1 MDRCP
6 HTWFSTELRGG
17 TRLVRARLQDLLTAP
32 RRRGTLPALL
42 TLLCVATLGSM
53 VACRPDAP
61 TTQTPPPSRFEAVEL
76 ETLWQQDLGAGV
88 PLPLAPEERADFA
101 ALLRTRMDA
110 AYAVLCDCL
119 GYTAAAQAQGDP
131 RYDDQGRAWYPFP
144 KYGSVAEVRA
154 AVDAVFAD
162 EHRMDAYL
170 DPDGDPWL
178 RDLDGEL
185 WWLEDGYMDGGAF
198 LPPETYC
205 FDSLALLSRTEDRMD
220 FALVGLGNYYDA
232 PLEHFTLV
240 REGDA
245 WKLEDY
251 GEPVVSLT
259 ADTLTGGLWL
269 HTMLLWN
276 ALDLDAALS
285 EARVERV
292 NRYTDQE
299 GEAGDRFQIYRFYP
313 AYTLSQDPGDAL
325 PDALTTDGLTCRPSA
340 APYLVFLER
349 EGSLVCLGRLPGD
362 AGTPGSNLFT
372 AHRNLLL
379 AQWEAGLS
387 QT

>member
-1 MDRCP
+1 
-6 HTWFSTELRGG
+6 
-17 TRLVRARLQDLLTAP
+17 
-32 RRRGTLPALL
+32 
-42 TLLCVATLGSM
+42 
-53 VACRPDAP
+53 
-61 TTQTPPPSRFEAVEL
+61 
-76 ETLWQQDLGAGV
+76 
-88 PLPLAPEERADFA
+88 
-101 ALLRTRMDA
+101 MDA

-340 APYLVFLER
+340 APYLVFLEPGDRFQIYRFYPAYTLSQDPGDALPDALTTDGLTCRPSAAPYLVFLER

>member
-1 MDRCP
+1 MNCP
-6 HTWFSTELRGG
+6 HTWFSTEFHSKP
-17 TRLVRARLQDLLTAP
+17 RLIKARLRDLFAAP

-42 TLLCVATLGSM
+42 TLLCVVSLGSM
-53 VACRPDAP
+53 VACGPAAP
-61 TTQTPPPSRFEAVEL
+61 TTQAPPPSSFDAVEL
-76 ETLWQQDLGAGV
+76 ETPWQQDLGAGV
-88 PLPLAPEERADFA
+88 PLPLAPEERA
-101 ALLRTRMDA
+101 
-110 AYAVLCDCL
+110 
-119 GYTAAAQAQGDP
+119 
-131 RYDDQGRAWYPFP
+131 
-144 KYGSVAEVRA
+144 
-154 AVDAVFAD
+154 
-162 EHRMDAYL
+162 
-170 DPDGDPWL
+170 
-178 RDLDGEL
+178 
-185 WWLEDGYMDGGAF
+185 
-198 LPPETYC
+198 
-205 FDSLALLSRTEDRMD
+205 D

-269 HTMLLWN
+269 HTMLLWD

-285 EARVERV
+285 EARVDRV

-349 EGSLVCLGRLPGD
+349 EGSRVCLGRLPGD
-362 AGTPGSNLFT
+362 AGTPGSDLFT